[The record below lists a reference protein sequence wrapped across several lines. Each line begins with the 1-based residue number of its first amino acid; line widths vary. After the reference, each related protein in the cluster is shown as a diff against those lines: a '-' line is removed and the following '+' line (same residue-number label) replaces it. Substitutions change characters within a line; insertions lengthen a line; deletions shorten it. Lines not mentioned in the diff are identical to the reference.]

1 MPPPELLA
9 NVNRT
14 LADIIAVSVV
24 DRAIAG
30 AVVVIGPLR
39 SDDGAGDEAGDAER
53 GDRAPDASAKA
64 MTAMPSPAHAL
75 MPPAVVKGR
84 GESGGSGAAENQ
96 ANSQRC
102 EGAGDRLFQ

>member
-53 GDRAPDASAKA
+53 GDRAPAASAKA
-64 MTAMPSPAHAL
+64 MTAMPSPVHAA
-75 MPPAVVKGR
+75 MHPAVIKRLSGSGR
-84 GESGGSGAAENQ
+84 RGAGESQ
-96 ANSQRC
+96 ADSQRC
-102 EGAGDRLFQ
+102 EG